1 MIHCL
6 SNFAGY
12 VITKT
17 IKARALLV
25 STYCRQPK
33 LVATGKMLQVLKGH
47 EKWFMILFFC
57 GMGLCEQ
64 EEDVICAEQNY
75 LGNNFF

>member
-33 LVATGKMLQVLKGH
+33 LVATGKMFQVLKGH
-47 EKWFMILFFC
+47 ENVVYDLTFSRE
-57 GMGLCEQ
+57 GTG
-64 EEDVICAEQNY
+64 
-75 LGNNFF
+75 

>member
-17 IKARALLV
+17 IKARAILV
-25 STYCRQPK
+25 STYCRQLK
-33 LVATGKMLQVLKGH
+33 LVATGKMLQVIKGE
-47 EKWFMILFFC
+47 EKWFMILFSEGWDC
-57 GMGLCEQ
+57 VNRKKM
-64 EEDVICAEQNY
+64 
-75 LGNNFF
+75 